1 MTKTQNLKPII
12 ESNRKII
19 TDMLY
24 SADSVKRLNNINW
37 LRHEISFTEP
47 RILFHLASKEQ
58 VPYLDFNNMSNI
70 GPTYDY
76 IVNNPN
82 EPIDTAAILR
92 IHQMLCR
99 NTNITGTMFRTSNK
113 ILEITLNNGCRLH
126 APSPH
131 EIEFLLNEIL
141 YKINS
146 NPKNVLHN
154 AFDIHYE
161 LIALQ
166 PFDDF
171 NKRTARLIMNW
182 ILIQGGYRPI
192 VFNKRSDKQD
202 YRNAI
207 ANRANG
213 QTKKYYE
220 YMESCLARTQREIIS
235 QLKKS
240 KLL

>member
-171 NKRTARLIMNW
+171 NKR
-182 ILIQGGYRPI
+182 
-192 VFNKRSDKQD
+192 SDKQD

-220 YMESCLARTQREIIS
+220 YMESCLARTQREIIHH
-235 QLKKS
+235 LNKS
-240 KLL
+240 KL